1 MSKPISLSCPII
13 HFLSDLSPVD
23 EEADSSPSM
32 LFIIV
37 GAVGV
42 LMLSMAIIAVLL
54 YRNVVKHIKPT
65 TGTNIQYVIDVNPC

>member
-1 MSKPISLSCPII
+1 MFHYSLR
-13 HFLSDLSPVD
+13 LSDLSPVN
-23 EEADSSPSM
+23 EEEDSRSPM

-65 TGTNIQYVIDVNPC
+65 TGTTSNM